1 MHYPGIDGFLPTRAS
16 LMLDVVFLAMF
27 AVLPILGVSIYLVK
41 YRRLYALH
49 KRIQLVLGFVLLAA
63 VALFEIDMRFI
74 SGWQERAAESP
85 YYRPIEAPGA
95 ILATV
100 YLKVLNRPQVE
111 GWVFTSL
118 AIHLF
123 FAVTTTV
130 LWAAVIVR
138 ALRKFPNPPAPCAH
152 SASHMFWARIAA
164 IDMALTALTGWIF
177 YYLAFVA

>member
-1 MHYPGIDGFLPTRAS
+1 MYYPGINGFLHTRAS

-27 AVLPILGVSIYLVK
+27 AVIPILGVSIYLVK

-49 KRIQLVLGFVLLAA
+49 KRIQLILGIVLLAA

-74 SGWQERAAESP
+74 SGWQERAAPSP
-85 YYRPIEAPGA
+85 YYTPNENAGP
-95 ILATV
+95 LLTTLYV
-100 YLKVLNRPQVE
+100 NVLGRSRVE

-130 LWAAVIVR
+130 LWIAVIVR
-138 ALRKFPNPPAPCAH
+138 AMRNFPKPPAPCEH
-152 SASHMFWARIAA
+152 SASHLFWARLAA
-164 IDMALTALTGWIF
+164 IDMGMTALTGWIF